1 MRYLLIFAG
10 GGIGAILR
18 YLLSSGLQRAFE
30 GLIFPIGTFVVNMIG
45 CFFIGLV
52 MEMSQ
57 TKALLQG
64 ETRIFL
70 TVGLLG
76 GFTTFSSFGYE
87 TMTLMRDG
95 QYLEA
100 GSNAV
105 LQVVLGLLLV
115 WIGGYVGRMI

>member
-1 MRYLLIFAG
+1 M
-10 GGIGAILR
+10 
-18 YLLSSGLQRAFE
+18 QRAFE